1 MSFGALNAVQQI
13 ATALGV
19 AVLGT
24 VFFSSG
30 AVAGALIVA
39 ASCVFC
45 AVLFLALPTTER
57 KTS

>member
-1 MSFGALNAVQQI
+1 
-13 ATALGV
+13 V

-45 AVLFLALPTTER
+45 AVLVLALPTTER